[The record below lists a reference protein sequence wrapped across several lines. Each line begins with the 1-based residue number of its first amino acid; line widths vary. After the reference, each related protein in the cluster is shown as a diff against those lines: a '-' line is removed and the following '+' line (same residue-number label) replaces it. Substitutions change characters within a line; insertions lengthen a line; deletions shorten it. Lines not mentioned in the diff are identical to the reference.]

1 MKTIRRKLDE
11 IGGIEL
17 NNKQKLFLKGGDE
30 LPGAGTC
37 AAYSSTGSCF
47 ENLSR
52 FEAIFM
58 AGCDEDG
65 TNCNGGGW
73 CCDSCD
79 SVTWLPCVSY

>member
-1 MKTIRRKLDE
+1 MKTILRKLDE
-11 IGGIEL
+11 IGGIDLTNDHKL
-17 NNKQKLFLKGGDE
+17 NLKGGDMY
-30 LPGAGTC
+30 AGTC
-37 AAYSSTGSCF
+37 AAYSATGSCF

-58 AGCDEDG
+58 AGCDDDG

-73 CCDSCD
+73 CCDSCG